1 MELEVRDK
9 TSPTSNRIKRYVA
22 IAFLVP
28 LLTFFIFR
36 FDDVNQMLLNLNR
49 GGALMPTQWWIVLV
63 KFTSYCVN
71 ILLNFCLLLAVT
83 NRLRYSLLF
92 VYVAFAALLVGIVL
106 VVLRDFAGIGVPLK
120 VITFFVK
127 IDKSFILLVLFIA
140 GHIAGKQ
147 LKV

>member
-9 TSPTSNRIKRYVA
+9 TNPTFIRIKRYGA

-28 LLTFFIFR
+28 LLAFFIFR
-36 FDDVNQMLLNLNR
+36 FDDLNQMLLNFNR
-49 GGALMPTQWWIVLV
+49 GATLMPTQWWTVVV
-63 KFTSYCVN
+63 KFTSYCMN

-92 VYVAFAALLVGIVL
+92 VYVAFAALLVGIAL

-120 VITFFVK
+120 IIVFFVK
-127 IDKSFILLVLFIA
+127 IDKSLILLVLFIA
-140 GHIAGKQ
+140 GHIAGKR